1 MTIGAPQYK
10 DNNTATL
17 SATYEFP
24 GSSSTDLVLAAD
36 DAYLQTLDCGGGAR
50 TIVMPA
56 GDGTQGGRC
65 MIINMSDAAEAITVQ
80 QSDAST
86 TVLVIDQNESAE
98 VVCNGQSTT
107 TGWQAVGVTES

>member
-1 MTIGAPQYK
+1 MSIGAPQYK
-10 DNNTATL
+10 DNNTEALADNKTL
-17 SATYEFP
+17 VAN
-24 GSSSTDLVLAAD
+24 
-36 DAYLQTLDCGGGAR
+36 DAYLQTLDCGGSAR
-50 TIVMPA
+50 NLVMPA

-65 MIINMSDAAEAITVQ
+65 MIINMSDSTEAITVQ
-80 QSDAST
+80 QADAST

>member
-1 MTIGAPQYK
+1 MSIGAPQYK
-10 DNNTATL
+10 DNNTEALADNKTL
-17 SATYEFP
+17 VAN
-24 GSSSTDLVLAAD
+24 
-36 DAYLQTLDCGGGAR
+36 DASLQPLDCGGSAR
-50 TIVMPA
+50 NLVMPA

-65 MIINMSDAAEAITVQ
+65 MIINSSDAAEAITVQ

>member
-1 MTIGAPQYK
+1 MSIGAPQYK
-10 DNNTATL
+10 DSRTKTDMDDTL
-17 SATYEFP
+17 T
-24 GSSSTDLVLAAD
+24 LVAN
-36 DAYLQTLDCGGGAR
+36 DAYHQNLDANGSAR
-50 TIVMPA
+50 NLVMPA

-107 TGWQAVGVTES
+107 TGWQAVGITES